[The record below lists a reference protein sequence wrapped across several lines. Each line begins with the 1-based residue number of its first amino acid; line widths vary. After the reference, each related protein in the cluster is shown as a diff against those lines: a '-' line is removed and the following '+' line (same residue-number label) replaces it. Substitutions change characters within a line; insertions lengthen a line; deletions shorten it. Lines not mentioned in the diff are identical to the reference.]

1 MAVTPTYTVPEDYKS
16 GLKDVLAEAKNIYE
30 TQKGLGYQT
39 YGGPRIAGFS
49 PDEQAAMQGIAGL
62 VGMGQ
67 QYFNPAAALTLGQT
81 QRFDPATAAQYM
93 SPYQQAV
100 VDVEKRE
107 AVRQSQVPMQ
117 QIRQQ
122 AVGAGGYGG
131 SRQAILEAEAQRNL
145 QGRLGDIQTRG
156 SQAAYETG
164 LRSFEA
170 QKERERA
177 AASGLASLGQAA
189 PRQALTELTALSGI
203 GEAQR
208 GMTQSGLDI
217 AYQEAEAQ
225 KQFPYQ
231 ALGQYQSTLYGYP
244 YQSYAQFEPT
254 ARPSSSQNLA
264 GILGAV
270 GKVGSSF
277 GFFNSG
283 GRVAYQSGGGL
294 SGMVQK
300 LAAGMGVGSEDT
312 SPLAQAEE
320 KEDYLANVIKALQGQ
335 TKAQEEYGSISKE
348 VMAEQQRAA
357 KERQEQLQKASS
369 PINYISDLLIGYAAA
384 DPEAGLG
391 AQLGGA
397 ATYAEEQ
404 KKTVQDEITKIQTE
418 LLEGQ
423 ISQAEADVKLA
434 QLGVKSS
441 ADIYDI
447 MGPPETKFQS
457 DTELRK
463 QIEAYYGEGLL
474 GQPAYKLEI
483 NKVLGDAKAQLR
495 KEVLENPGLYKDK
508 PSAQE
513 VRMKEIIDEI
523 MSDLKKPKEN
533 NGVPD
538 NTSVSGNTGA
548 VNNNTAGAGSSVSS
562 IIDSIK

>member
-1 MAVTPTYTVPEDYKS
+1 MAATPTYTVPEDYKS

-49 PDEQAAMQGIAGL
+49 PDELAAMQGIAGL
-62 VGMGQ
+62 VGTGQ
-67 QYFNPAAALTLGQT
+67 QYFAPATALTIGQA

-107 AVRQSQVPMQ
+107 AVRQAQVPMQ

-122 AVGAGGYGG
+122 AAGAGGYGG
-131 SRQAILEAEAQRNL
+131 SRQAILEAENIRNL
-145 QGRLGDIQTRG
+145 QNRLGDIQTRG

-177 AASGLASLGQAA
+177 AASGLSALGQAV

-208 GMTQSGLDI
+208 GMTQAGLDI

-244 YQSYAQFEPT
+244 YQSYGQFQPT
-254 ARPSSSQNLA
+254 AQPSSSQNLA

-312 SPLAQAEE
+312 SPLAQAVEE
-320 KEDYLANVIKALQGQ
+320 KTTKQKLLESLQELTSGRKDLVSQ
-335 TKAQEEYGSISKE
+335 LKESQEK
-348 VMAEQQRAA
+348 
-357 KERQEQLQKASS
+357 QKAAREEELAKLEKQATGVS
-369 PINYISDLLIGYAAA
+369 YISDLLLGYAAA

-391 AQLGGA
+391 AQLAGA

-404 KKTVQDEITKIQTE
+404 RPDI
-418 LLEGQ
+418 
-423 ISQAEADVKLA
+423 AEA
-434 QLGVKSS
+434 
-441 ADIYDI
+441 
-447 MGPPETKFQS
+447 
-457 DTELRK
+457 
-463 QIEAYYGEGLL
+463 
-474 GQPAYKLEI
+474 KLEI
-483 NKVLGDAKAQLR
+483 EKA
-495 KEVLENPGLYKDK
+495 V
-508 PSAQE
+508 
-513 VRMKEIIDEI
+513 
-523 MSDLKKPKEN
+523 SDGRISVAEAELALKKLETETLKDIYESESE
-533 NGVPD
+533 GVLD
-538 NTSVSGNTGA
+538 TGA
-548 VNNNTAGAGSSVSS
+548 FNAIRKSAATRLGFVINPTTGDVQGPGGKPLTEDQAAALSALELKGMQAYETSGKLIDAQKAITGTITIKPQGQNNNMVPVAPGNKPGQIADSLIGSLP
-562 IIDSIK
+562 D

>member
-107 AVRQSQVPMQ
+107 AVRQAQVPMQ

-122 AVGAGGYGG
+122 AAGAGGYGG
-131 SRQAILEAEAQRNL
+131 SRQAILEAESQRNL

-177 AASGLASLGQAA
+177 AASGLSALGQVA

-208 GMTQSGLDI
+208 GMTQAGLDI

-244 YQSYAQFEPT
+244 YQAYGQFQPT
-254 ARPSSSQNLA
+254 AQPSSAQNLA
-264 GILGAV
+264 GILGAA
-270 GKVGSSF
+270 GKIGSSF

-300 LAAGMGVGSEDT
+300 LAAGMGVGSKDT

-320 KEDYLANVIKALQGQ
+320 QESALDKVLKALTQQ
-335 TKAQEEYGSISKE
+335 QEALTSYGTSADE
-348 VMAEQQRAA
+348 AMAEQQKLFEDRQ
-357 KERQEQLQKASS
+357 KELEKSSS
-369 PINYISDLLIGYAAA
+369 PVNYISDLLIGYAAA

-404 KKTVQDEITKIQTE
+404 KKTARDEITKIQQE
-418 LLEGQ
+418 VAAGK
-423 ISQAEADVKLA
+423 ISQAEAKVKLA
-434 QLGVKSS
+434 KLGFESAESMYDYTVPTMEYPSYTQMSTMIKDILGNTFVNLPTNEGLVPRLIEESKDEADEIVSENPSLYKTKSS
-441 ADIYDI
+441 KKKLVEEILRRKAEEAKNPEKVNEVENKNTVPNSVEGSVDKNIDD
-447 MGPPETKFQS
+447 MVLPP
-457 DTELRK
+457 
-463 QIEAYYGEGLL
+463 
-474 GQPAYKLEI
+474 
-483 NKVLGDAKAQLR
+483 
-495 KEVLENPGLYKDK
+495 K
-508 PSAQE
+508 P
-513 VRMKEIIDEI
+513 V
-523 MSDLKKPKEN
+523 
-533 NGVPD
+533 G
-538 NTSVSGNTGA
+538 
-548 VNNNTAGAGSSVSS
+548 
-562 IIDSIK
+562 

>member
-1 MAVTPTYTVPEDYKS
+1 MAVKPTYTVPEDYKS
-16 GLKDVLAEAKNIYE
+16 GLKDILAEAKNIYE

-62 VGMGQ
+62 VGAGQ
-67 QYFNPAAALTLGQT
+67 QYFAPAAALTLGQT
-81 QRFDPATAAQYM
+81 QRFDPTTAAQYM

-107 AVRQSQVPMQ
+107 AIRQAQVPMQ
-117 QIRQQ
+117 QIRQK
-122 AVGAGGYGG
+122 AAGAGGYGG

-177 AASGLASLGQAA
+177 AASGLSALGQAA

-208 GMTQSGLDI
+208 GMTQAGLDI

-244 YQSYAQFEPT
+244 YQSYGQFEPT
-254 ARPSSSQNLA
+254 AKPSSSQNLA

-312 SPLAQAEE
+312 SPLAQAVEE
-320 KEDYLANVIKALQGQ
+320 KTTKQKLLESLQELTTGRKDLVSQLKESQEKEKA
-335 TKAQEEYGSISKE
+335 ARE
-348 VMAEQQRAA
+348 
-357 KERQEQLQKASS
+357 EQLAKLEKQAGGVS
-369 PINYISDLLIGYAAA
+369 YISDLLLGYAAA

-391 AQLGGA
+391 AQLAGA

-404 KKTVQDEITKIQTE
+404 RP
-418 LLEGQ
+418 
-423 ISQAEADVKLA
+423 
-434 QLGVKSS
+434 
-441 ADIYDI
+441 DI
-447 MGPPETKFQS
+447 
-457 DTELRK
+457 
-463 QIEAYYGEGLL
+463 A
-474 GQPAYKLEI
+474 AAKLEI
-483 NKVLGDAKAQLR
+483 ERAVSEGRISVAEAELA
-495 KEVLENPGLYKDK
+495 
-508 PSAQE
+508 
-513 VRMKEIIDEI
+513 
-523 MSDLKKPKEN
+523 LKKLETETLKDIYESESE
-533 NGVPD
+533 GVLDTGAFNAIRKSAATRLGFIINPTTGDVQGPGGKPLTEDQAAALSALELKGMQAYETSGKLIDAQKAITGTITTKSVTPD
-538 NTSVSGNTGA
+538 NNIVPVTP
-548 VNNNTAGAGSSVSS
+548 GSKPGD
-562 IIDSIK
+562 IAQGLIQGLE

>member
-16 GLKDVLAEAKNIYE
+16 GLKDILAEAKNIYE

-62 VGMGQ
+62 VGAGQ

-122 AVGAGGYGG
+122 AAGAGGYGG

-177 AASGLASLGQAA
+177 AASGLSALGQVA

-208 GMTQSGLDI
+208 GMTQAGLDI

-244 YQSYAQFEPT
+244 YQAYGQFQPT
-254 ARPSSSQNLA
+254 AQPSSAQNLA
-264 GILGAV
+264 GILGAA
-270 GKVGSSF
+270 GKIGSSF

-300 LAAGMGVGSEDT
+300 LAAGMSVGSDKDMSPSAQQLNKAKLASKMLESYSGLQESIGAYGSAAEEAYKKQAELAEQREAELKKQS
-312 SPLAQAEE
+312 SPL
-320 KEDYLANVIKALQGQ
+320 
-335 TKAQEEYGSISKE
+335 
-348 VMAEQQRAA
+348 
-357 KERQEQLQKASS
+357 
-369 PINYISDLLIGYAAA
+369 NYISDLLIGYSAAN
-384 DPEAGLG
+384 PESGLG
-391 AQLGGA
+391 AQLAGA

-404 KKTVQDEITKIQTE
+404 RSTVDNEIRQIQKD
-418 LLEGQ
+418 LAEGK
-423 ISQAEADVKLA
+423 ISQAEANLKIRQAEIKASSDIADVFDTDTDIE
-434 QLGVKSS
+434 S
-441 ADIYDI
+441 ADIGQLKSIAAQMSDVKFYPDT
-447 MGPPETKFQS
+447 GVLEGTPEAKTEYLNILKILTNAFKESGGDYTKALEALS
-457 DTELRK
+457 KTRK
-463 QIEAYYGEGLL
+463 KIEKPDDVPSVPLDPNS
-474 GQPAYKLEI
+474 PA
-483 NKVLGDAKAQLR
+483 AKA
-495 KEVLENPGLYKDK
+495 DK
-508 PSAQE
+508 FKQS
-513 VRMKEIIDEI
+513 KKI
-523 MSDLKKPKEN
+523 SDLAPKP
-533 NGVPD
+533 
-538 NTSVSGNTGA
+538 TT
-548 VNNNTAGAGSSVSS
+548 
-562 IIDSIK
+562 

>member
-62 VGMGQ
+62 VGTGQ

-107 AVRQSQVPMQ
+107 AVRQAQVPMQ

-122 AVGAGGYGG
+122 AAGAGGYGG
-131 SRQAILEAEAQRNL
+131 SRQAILEAENIRNL
-145 QGRLGDIQTRG
+145 QNRLGDIQTKG

-177 AASGLASLGQAA
+177 AASGLSALGQAV

-208 GMTQSGLDI
+208 GMTQTGLDI

-244 YQSYAQFEPT
+244 YQSYGQFQPT
-254 ARPSSSQNLA
+254 AQPSSSQNLA

-294 SGMVQK
+294 SGMIQK

-320 KEDYLANVIKALQGQ
+320 KEDYLVNVIKALQGQ

-434 QLGVKSS
+434 QLGVES
-441 ADIYDI
+441 ASDLYTLYGSAKNYLPDRSNLSTFGKDI
-447 MGPPETKFQS
+447 MGIAADS
-457 DTELRK
+457 
-463 QIEAYYGEGLL
+463 EAGGRQL
-474 GQPAYKLEI
+474 
-483 NKVLGDAKAQLR
+483 AKAV
-495 KEVLENPGLYKDK
+495 EETMTE
-508 PSAQE
+508 AQ
-513 VRMKEIIDEI
+513 
-523 MSDLKKPKEN
+523 
-533 NGVPD
+533 
-538 NTSVSGNTGA
+538 
-548 VNNNTAGAGSSVSS
+548 S
-562 IIDSIK
+562 IIDDDPSAYRNKADQQALAYKILRKKLMPESEGDVNVETPNAAGNRSVDGKTSIPSPTAKADELLKM

>member
-62 VGMGQ
+62 VGTGQ

-107 AVRQSQVPMQ
+107 AVRQAQVPMQ

-122 AVGAGGYGG
+122 AAGAGGYGG
-131 SRQAILEAEAQRNL
+131 SRQAILEAENIRNL
-145 QGRLGDIQTRG
+145 QNRLGDIQTKG

-177 AASGLASLGQAA
+177 AASGLSALGQAV

-208 GMTQSGLDI
+208 GMTQTGLDI

-244 YQSYAQFEPT
+244 YQSYGQFQPT
-254 ARPSSSQNLA
+254 AQPSSSQNLA

-294 SGMVQK
+294 SGMIQK

-320 KEDYLANVIKALQGQ
+320 KEDYLVNVIKALQGQ

-434 QLGVKSS
+434 QLGVES
-441 ADIYDI
+441 ASDLYTLYGSAKNYLPDRSNLSTFGKDI
-447 MGPPETKFQS
+447 MGIAADS
-457 DTELRK
+457 DAGGRQL
-463 QIEAYYGEGLL
+463 
-474 GQPAYKLEI
+474 
-483 NKVLGDAKAQLR
+483 AKAV
-495 KEVLENPGLYKDK
+495 EETMTE
-508 PSAQE
+508 AQ
-513 VRMKEIIDEI
+513 
-523 MSDLKKPKEN
+523 
-533 NGVPD
+533 
-538 NTSVSGNTGA
+538 
-548 VNNNTAGAGSSVSS
+548 S
-562 IIDSIK
+562 IIDDDPSAYRNKADQQALAYKILRKKLMPESEGDVNVETPNAAGNRSVDGKTSIPSPTAKADELLKM

>member
-62 VGMGQ
+62 VGTGQ

-107 AVRQSQVPMQ
+107 AVRQAQVPMQ

-122 AVGAGGYGG
+122 AAGAGGYGG
-131 SRQAILEAEAQRNL
+131 SRQAILEAESQRNL
-145 QGRLGDIQTRG
+145 QGRLGDIQTKG

-177 AASGLASLGQAA
+177 AASGLSALGQAV

-208 GMTQSGLDI
+208 GMTQAGLDI
-217 AYQEAEAQ
+217 GYQEAEAQ

-244 YQSYAQFEPT
+244 YQSYGQFQPT
-254 ARPSSSQNLA
+254 AQPSSSQNLA
-264 GILGAV
+264 GILGAF

-277 GFFNSG
+277 NFFNSG

-294 SGMVQK
+294 SGIIQK
-300 LAAGMGVGSEDT
+300 LAEGMSVGSEDT
-312 SPLAQAEE
+312 SPLAQAVE
-320 KEDYLANVIKALQGQ
+320 KEDYLVNVIKALQGQ

-434 QLGVKSS
+434 QLGVES
-441 ADIYDI
+441 ASDLYTLYGSAKNYLPDRSNLSTFGKDI
-447 MGPPETKFQS
+447 MGIAADS
-457 DTELRK
+457 DAGGRQL
-463 QIEAYYGEGLL
+463 
-474 GQPAYKLEI
+474 
-483 NKVLGDAKAQLR
+483 AKAV
-495 KEVLENPGLYKDK
+495 EETMTE
-508 PSAQE
+508 AQ
-513 VRMKEIIDEI
+513 
-523 MSDLKKPKEN
+523 
-533 NGVPD
+533 
-538 NTSVSGNTGA
+538 
-548 VNNNTAGAGSSVSS
+548 S
-562 IIDSIK
+562 IIDDDPSAYRNKADQQALAYKILRKKLMPESEGDVNVETPNAAGNRSVDGKTSIPSPTAKADELLKM

>member
-1 MAVTPTYTVPEDYKS
+1 MATPTYIVPEDYKS

-30 TQKGLGYQT
+30 AQKGLGYQT

-62 VGMGQ
+62 VGTGQ

-107 AVRQSQVPMQ
+107 AVRQAQVPMQ

-122 AVGAGGYGG
+122 AAGAGGYGG
-131 SRQAILEAEAQRNL
+131 SRQAILEAENIRNL
-145 QGRLGDIQTRG
+145 QNRLGDIQTTG

-177 AASGLASLGQAA
+177 AASGLSALGQAV

-208 GMTQSGLDI
+208 GMTQTGLDI

-244 YQSYAQFEPT
+244 YQSYGQFEPT

-277 GFFNSG
+277 NFFNSG

-320 KEDYLANVIKALQGQ
+320 KEDYLANLIKALQGQ

-418 LLEGQ
+418 LLGGQ

-434 QLGVKSS
+434 QLGVES
-441 ADIYDI
+441 ASDLYTLYGSAKNYLPDRSNLSTFGKDI
-447 MGPPETKFQS
+447 MGIAADS
-457 DTELRK
+457 
-463 QIEAYYGEGLL
+463 EAGGRQL
-474 GQPAYKLEI
+474 
-483 NKVLGDAKAQLR
+483 AKAV
-495 KEVLENPGLYKDK
+495 EETMTE
-508 PSAQE
+508 AQ
-513 VRMKEIIDEI
+513 
-523 MSDLKKPKEN
+523 
-533 NGVPD
+533 
-538 NTSVSGNTGA
+538 
-548 VNNNTAGAGSSVSS
+548 S
-562 IIDSIK
+562 IIDDDPSAYRNKADQQALAYKILRKKLMPESEGDVNVETPNAAGNRSVGGKTSIPSPTAKADELLKM

>member
-1 MAVTPTYTVPEDYKS
+1 MATPTYIVPEDYKS

-30 TQKGLGYQT
+30 AQKGLGYQT

-62 VGMGQ
+62 VGTGQ

-107 AVRQSQVPMQ
+107 AVRQAQVPMQ

-122 AVGAGGYGG
+122 AAGAGGYGG
-131 SRQAILEAEAQRNL
+131 SRQAILEAESQRNL
-145 QGRLGDIQTRG
+145 QGRLGDIQTKG

-177 AASGLASLGQAA
+177 AASGLSALGQAV

-208 GMTQSGLDI
+208 GMTQTGLDI

-244 YQSYAQFEPT
+244 YQSYGQFEPT

-277 GFFNSG
+277 NFFNSG

-320 KEDYLANVIKALQGQ
+320 KEDYLANLIKALQGQ

-434 QLGVKSS
+434 QLGVES
-441 ADIYDI
+441 ASDLYTLYGSAKNYLPDRSNLSTFGKDI
-447 MGPPETKFQS
+447 MGIAADS
-457 DTELRK
+457 DAGGRQL
-463 QIEAYYGEGLL
+463 
-474 GQPAYKLEI
+474 
-483 NKVLGDAKAQLR
+483 AKAV
-495 KEVLENPGLYKDK
+495 EETMTE
-508 PSAQE
+508 AQ
-513 VRMKEIIDEI
+513 
-523 MSDLKKPKEN
+523 
-533 NGVPD
+533 
-538 NTSVSGNTGA
+538 
-548 VNNNTAGAGSSVSS
+548 S
-562 IIDSIK
+562 IIDDDPSAYRNKADQQALAYKILRKKLMPESEGDVNVETPNAAGNRSVGGKTSIPSPTAKADELLKM

>member
-62 VGMGQ
+62 VGTGQ

-107 AVRQSQVPMQ
+107 AVRQAQVPMQ

-122 AVGAGGYGG
+122 AAGAGGYGG
-131 SRQAILEAEAQRNL
+131 SRQAILEAESQRNL
-145 QGRLGDIQTRG
+145 QNRLGDIQTKG

-177 AASGLASLGQAA
+177 AASGLSALGQAV

-208 GMTQSGLDI
+208 GMTQAGLDI
-217 AYQEAEAQ
+217 GYQEAEAQ

-244 YQSYAQFEPT
+244 YQSYGQFQPT
-254 ARPSSSQNLA
+254 AQPSSSQNLA
-264 GILGAV
+264 GILGAF

-277 GFFNSG
+277 NFFNSG

-294 SGMVQK
+294 SGMIQK
-300 LAAGMGVGSEDT
+300 LAEGMSVGSEDT
-312 SPLAQAEE
+312 SPLAQAVE
-320 KEDYLANVIKALQGQ
+320 KEDYLVNVIKALQGQ

-434 QLGVKSS
+434 QLGVES
-441 ADIYDI
+441 ASDLYTLYGSAKNYLPDRSNLSTFGKDI
-447 MGPPETKFQS
+447 MGIAADS
-457 DTELRK
+457 DAGGRQL
-463 QIEAYYGEGLL
+463 
-474 GQPAYKLEI
+474 
-483 NKVLGDAKAQLR
+483 AKAV
-495 KEVLENPGLYKDK
+495 EETMTE
-508 PSAQE
+508 AQ
-513 VRMKEIIDEI
+513 
-523 MSDLKKPKEN
+523 
-533 NGVPD
+533 
-538 NTSVSGNTGA
+538 
-548 VNNNTAGAGSSVSS
+548 S
-562 IIDSIK
+562 IIDDDPSAYRNKADQQALAYKILRKKLMPESEGDVNVETPNAAGNRSVDGKTSIPSPTAKADELLKM

>member
-62 VGMGQ
+62 VGTGQ

-107 AVRQSQVPMQ
+107 AVRQAQVPMQ

-122 AVGAGGYGG
+122 AAGAGGYGG
-131 SRQAILEAEAQRNL
+131 SRQAILEAENIRNL
-145 QGRLGDIQTRG
+145 QNRLGDIQTKG

-177 AASGLASLGQAA
+177 AASGLSALGQAV

-208 GMTQSGLDI
+208 GMTQTGLDI

-244 YQSYAQFEPT
+244 YQSYGQFQPT
-254 ARPSSSQNLA
+254 AQPSSSQNLA

-294 SGMVQK
+294 SGMIQK

-320 KEDYLANVIKALQGQ
+320 KEDYLVNVIKALQGQ

-434 QLGVKSS
+434 QLGVES
-441 ADIYDI
+441 ASDLYTLYGSAKNYLPDRSNLSTFGKDI
-447 MGPPETKFQS
+447 MGIAADS
-457 DTELRK
+457 DAGGRQL
-463 QIEAYYGEGLL
+463 
-474 GQPAYKLEI
+474 
-483 NKVLGDAKAQLR
+483 AKAV
-495 KEVLENPGLYKDK
+495 EETMTE
-508 PSAQE
+508 AQ
-513 VRMKEIIDEI
+513 
-523 MSDLKKPKEN
+523 
-533 NGVPD
+533 
-538 NTSVSGNTGA
+538 
-548 VNNNTAGAGSSVSS
+548 S
-562 IIDSIK
+562 IIDDDPSAYRNKADQQALAYKILRKKLMPESEGDVNVETPNATGNRSVDGKTSIPSPTAKADELLKM

>member
-1 MAVTPTYTVPEDYKS
+1 MATTPTYTVPEDYKS

-49 PDEQAAMQGIAGL
+49 PDELAAMQGIAGL
-62 VGMGQ
+62 VGTGQ
-67 QYFNPAAALTLGQT
+67 QYFAPAAALTLGQT
-81 QRFDPATAAQYM
+81 QRFDPTTAAQYM

-107 AVRQSQVPMQ
+107 AVRQAQVPMQ

-122 AVGAGGYGG
+122 AAGAGGYGG
-131 SRQAILEAEAQRNL
+131 SRQAILEAENIRNL
-145 QGRLGDIQTRG
+145 QNRLGDIQTRG

-177 AASGLASLGQAA
+177 AASGLSALGQAV

-208 GMTQSGLDI
+208 GMTQAGLDI

-231 ALGQYQSTLYGYP
+231 TLGQYQSTLYGYP
-244 YQSYAQFEPT
+244 YQSYGQFQPT
-254 ARPSSSQNLA
+254 AQPSSSQNLA

-312 SPLAQAEE
+312 SPLAQAVEE
-320 KEDYLANVIKALQGQ
+320 KTTKQKLLESLQELTSGRKDLVSQ
-335 TKAQEEYGSISKE
+335 LKESQEK
-348 VMAEQQRAA
+348 
-357 KERQEQLQKASS
+357 QKAAREEELAKLEKQATGVS
-369 PINYISDLLIGYAAA
+369 YISDLLLGYAAA

-391 AQLGGA
+391 AQLAGA

-404 KKTVQDEITKIQTE
+404 RPDI
-418 LLEGQ
+418 
-423 ISQAEADVKLA
+423 AEA
-434 QLGVKSS
+434 
-441 ADIYDI
+441 
-447 MGPPETKFQS
+447 
-457 DTELRK
+457 
-463 QIEAYYGEGLL
+463 
-474 GQPAYKLEI
+474 KLEI
-483 NKVLGDAKAQLR
+483 EKA
-495 KEVLENPGLYKDK
+495 V
-508 PSAQE
+508 
-513 VRMKEIIDEI
+513 
-523 MSDLKKPKEN
+523 SDGRISVAEAELALKKLETETLKDIYESESE
-533 NGVPD
+533 GVLD
-538 NTSVSGNTGA
+538 TGA
-548 VNNNTAGAGSSVSS
+548 FNAIRKSAATRLGFVINPTTGDVQGPGGKPLTEDQAAALSALELKGMQAYETSGKLIDAQKAITGTITIKPQGQNNNMVPVAPGNKPGQIADSLIGSLP
-562 IIDSIK
+562 D

>member
-62 VGMGQ
+62 VGTGQ

-107 AVRQSQVPMQ
+107 AVRQAQVPMQ

-122 AVGAGGYGG
+122 AAGAGGYGG
-131 SRQAILEAEAQRNL
+131 SRQAILEAENIRNL
-145 QGRLGDIQTRG
+145 QNRLGDIQTTG

-177 AASGLASLGQAA
+177 AASGLSALGQAV

-208 GMTQSGLDI
+208 GMTQTGLDI

-244 YQSYAQFEPT
+244 YQSYGQFQPT
-254 ARPSSSQNLA
+254 AQPSSSQNLA

-270 GKVGSSF
+270 GKIGSGF
-277 GFFNSG
+277 NFFNSG
-283 GRVAYQSGGGL
+283 GRVAYQTGGGL
-294 SGMVQK
+294 SGMIQK
-300 LAAGMGVGSEDT
+300 LADGMSVGSDKDM
-312 SPLAQAEE
+312 SPSAQQLNKAKLASKMLESYSGLQESIGAYGSAAEEAYKKQAE
-320 KEDYLANVIKALQGQ
+320 L
-335 TKAQEEYGSISKE
+335 
-348 VMAEQQRAA
+348 AEQREAELKKQ
-357 KERQEQLQKASS
+357 SS

-384 DPEAGLG
+384 NPESGLG
-391 AQLGGA
+391 AQLAGA

-404 KKTVQDEITKIQTE
+404 RSTVNNEIRQIQKD
-418 LLEGQ
+418 LAEGK
-423 ISQAEADVKLA
+423 ISQAEANLKIRQAEIKASSDIADVFDTDTDIE
-434 QLGVKSS
+434 S
-441 ADIYDI
+441 ADIGQLKSIAAQMSDVKFYPDT
-447 MGPPETKFQS
+447 GVLEGTPEAKTEYLNILKILTNAFKESGGDYTKALEALS
-457 DTELRK
+457 KTRK
-463 QIEAYYGEGLL
+463 QIKDPVDPDAPSVPIDPDS
-474 GQPAYKLEI
+474 PA
-483 NKVLGDAKAQLR
+483 AKA
-495 KEVLENPGLYKDK
+495 DK
-508 PSAQE
+508 FKQS
-513 VRMKEIIDEI
+513 KKI
-523 MSDLKKPKEN
+523 SDLAPKP
-533 NGVPD
+533 
-538 NTSVSGNTGA
+538 TT
-548 VNNNTAGAGSSVSS
+548 
-562 IIDSIK
+562 

>member
-1 MAVTPTYTVPEDYKS
+1 MAATPTYTVPEDYKS

-49 PDEQAAMQGIAGL
+49 PDELAAMQGIAGL
-62 VGMGQ
+62 VGTGQ
-67 QYFNPAAALTLGQT
+67 QYFAPAAALTLGQT
-81 QRFDPATAAQYM
+81 QRFDPTTAAQYM

-107 AVRQSQVPMQ
+107 AVRQAQVPMQ

-122 AVGAGGYGG
+122 AAGAGGYGG
-131 SRQAILEAEAQRNL
+131 SRQAILEAENIRNL
-145 QGRLGDIQTRG
+145 QNRLGDIQTRG

-177 AASGLASLGQAA
+177 AASGLSALGQAV

-208 GMTQSGLDI
+208 GMTQAGLDI

-244 YQSYAQFEPT
+244 YQSYGQFQPT
-254 ARPSSSQNLA
+254 AQPSSSQNLA

-270 GKVGSSF
+270 GKIGSSF

-283 GRVAYQSGGGL
+283 GRVAYKSEGGL
-294 SGMVQK
+294 SGVVQK
-300 LAAGMGVGSEDT
+300 LAAGMGVGSEDV
-312 SPLAQAEE
+312 SPLGQAKKE
-320 KEDYLANVIKALQGQ
+320 KEELTNVLKSLIGYQSATEK
-335 TKAQEEYGSISKE
+335 YGSIAE
-348 VMAEQQRAA
+348 EAMAEQQKLA
-357 KERQEQLQKASS
+357 EQRKSELEKTSS
-369 PINYISDLLIGYAAA
+369 PVNYISDLLIGYAAA

-391 AQLGGA
+391 TQLAGA

-404 KKTVQDEITKIQTE
+404 KKTVRDEITKVQQD
-418 LLEGQ
+418 LAAGK
-423 ISQAEADVKLA
+423 ISQAEAELKLA
-434 QLGVKSS
+434 KMGVDVAETMYDLSVPDLSLPSRTDMLTYGEAFWGVGAKHSRNS
-441 ADIYDI
+441 TKIAEISLAAREEAMATIAENPSEYKTKESQRSLALDILKRMIDEAKVGKKVEVPGVAGTQPN
-447 MGPPETKFQS
+447 MGDDGS
-457 DTELRK
+457 DTD
-463 QIEAYYGEGLL
+463 G
-474 GQPAYKLEI
+474 P
-483 NKVLGDAKAQLR
+483 
-495 KEVLENPGLYKDK
+495 
-508 PSAQE
+508 
-513 VRMKEIIDEI
+513 IDI
-523 MSDLKKPKEN
+523 
-533 NGVPD
+533 D
-538 NTSVSGNTGA
+538 NLA
-548 VNNNTAGAGSSVSS
+548 F
-562 IIDSIK
+562 

>member
-62 VGMGQ
+62 VGTGQ

-107 AVRQSQVPMQ
+107 AVRQAQVPMQ

-122 AVGAGGYGG
+122 AAGAGGYGG
-131 SRQAILEAEAQRNL
+131 SRQAILEAENIRNL
-145 QGRLGDIQTRG
+145 QNRLGDIQTKG

-177 AASGLASLGQAA
+177 AASGLSALGQAV

-208 GMTQSGLDI
+208 GMTQTGLDI

-244 YQSYAQFEPT
+244 YQSYGQFQPT
-254 ARPSSSQNLA
+254 AQPSSSQNLA

-270 GKVGSSF
+270 GKIGSGF
-277 GFFNSG
+277 NFFNSG
-283 GRVAYQSGGGL
+283 GRVAYQTGGGL
-294 SGMVQK
+294 SGMIQK
-300 LAAGMGVGSEDT
+300 LADGMSVGSDKDM
-312 SPLAQAEE
+312 SPSAQQLNKAKLASKMLESYSGLQESIGAYGSAAEEAYKKQAE
-320 KEDYLANVIKALQGQ
+320 L
-335 TKAQEEYGSISKE
+335 
-348 VMAEQQRAA
+348 AEQREAELKKQ
-357 KERQEQLQKASS
+357 SS

-384 DPEAGLG
+384 NPESGLG
-391 AQLGGA
+391 AQLAGA

-404 KKTVQDEITKIQTE
+404 RSTVNNEIRQIQKD
-418 LLEGQ
+418 LAEGK
-423 ISQAEADVKLA
+423 ISQAEANLKIRQAEIKASSDIADVFDTDTDIE
-434 QLGVKSS
+434 S
-441 ADIYDI
+441 ADIGQLKSIAAQMSDVKFYPDT
-447 MGPPETKFQS
+447 GVLEGTPEAKTEYLNILKILTNAFKESGGDYTKALEALS
-457 DTELRK
+457 KTRK
-463 QIEAYYGEGLL
+463 QIKDPVDPDAPSVPIDPDS
-474 GQPAYKLEI
+474 PA
-483 NKVLGDAKAQLR
+483 AKA
-495 KEVLENPGLYKDK
+495 DK
-508 PSAQE
+508 FKQS
-513 VRMKEIIDEI
+513 
-523 MSDLKKPKEN
+523 KKISNLAPK
-533 NGVPD
+533 P
-538 NTSVSGNTGA
+538 TT
-548 VNNNTAGAGSSVSS
+548 
-562 IIDSIK
+562 

>member
-81 QRFDPATAAQYM
+81 QRFDPTTAAQYM

-107 AVRQSQVPMQ
+107 AVRQAQVPMQ
-117 QIRQQ
+117 QVRQQ
-122 AVGAGGYGG
+122 AAGAGGYGG
-131 SRQAILEAEAQRNL
+131 SRQAILEAENIRNL
-145 QGRLGDIQTRG
+145 QNRLGDIQTKG

-177 AASGLASLGQAA
+177 AASGLSALGQVA

-208 GMTQSGLDI
+208 GMTQAGLDI

-244 YQSYAQFEPT
+244 YQAYGQFQPT
-254 ARPSSSQNLA
+254 AQPSSSQNLA
-264 GILGAV
+264 GILGAA
-270 GKVGSSF
+270 GKFGSSF

-312 SPLAQAEE
+312 SPLAQAVEE
-320 KEDYLANVIKALQGQ
+320 KTTKQKLLESLQELTTGRKDLVSQ
-335 TKAQEEYGSISKE
+335 LKESQEK
-348 VMAEQQRAA
+348 
-357 KERQEQLQKASS
+357 QKAARKEELAKLEKQATGVS
-369 PINYISDLLIGYAAA
+369 YISDLLLGYAAA

-391 AQLGGA
+391 AQLAGA

-404 KKTVQDEITKIQTE
+404 RP
-418 LLEGQ
+418 
-423 ISQAEADVKLA
+423 
-434 QLGVKSS
+434 
-441 ADIYDI
+441 DI
-447 MGPPETKFQS
+447 
-457 DTELRK
+457 
-463 QIEAYYGEGLL
+463 A
-474 GQPAYKLEI
+474 AAKLEI
-483 NKVLGDAKAQLR
+483 EKAVSEGRISVAEAELALKKLETETLKDIYESESEGVLDTGAFNAIRKSAATRLGFVINPTTGDVQGPGGKPLTEDQAAALSALELKGMQAYETSGKLIDAQKAIT
-495 KEVLENPGLYKDK
+495 GT
-508 PSAQE
+508 
-513 VRMKEIIDEI
+513 ITI
-523 MSDLKKPKEN
+523 KPKE
-533 NGVPD
+533 PD
-538 NTSVSGNTGA
+538 NNIVPVAPGNKPGQIA
-548 VNNNTAGAGSSVSS
+548 DSLIGSLPEE
-562 IIDSIK
+562 

>member
-1 MAVTPTYTVPEDYKS
+1 VIFK
-16 GLKDVLAEAKNIYE
+16 L
-30 TQKGLGYQT
+30 
-39 YGGPRIAGFS
+39 
-49 PDEQAAMQGIAGL
+49 
-62 VGMGQ
+62 
-67 QYFNPAAALTLGQT
+67 
-81 QRFDPATAAQYM
+81 
-93 SPYQQAV
+93 
-100 VDVEKRE
+100 
-107 AVRQSQVPMQ
+107 
-117 QIRQQ
+117 
-122 AVGAGGYGG
+122 
-131 SRQAILEAEAQRNL
+131 
-145 QGRLGDIQTRG
+145 RG

-177 AASGLASLGQAA
+177 AASGLSALGQAA

-208 GMTQSGLDI
+208 GMTQAGLDI

-244 YQSYAQFEPT
+244 YQSYGQFEPT
-254 ARPSSSQNLA
+254 AKPSSSQNLA

-474 GQPAYKLEI
+474 GQPKFKLEI

-548 VNNNTAGAGSSVSS
+548 VNNDTAGAGSSISS
-562 IIDSIK
+562 TIDSM

>member
-62 VGMGQ
+62 VGTGQ

-81 QRFDPATAAQYM
+81 QRFDPTTAAQYM

-117 QIRQQ
+117 QLRQQ
-122 AVGAGGYGG
+122 AAGAGGYGG
-131 SRQAILEAEAQRNL
+131 SRQAILEAENIRNL
-145 QGRLGDIQTRG
+145 QNRLGDIQTSG

-177 AASGLASLGQAA
+177 AASGLSALGQAV

-208 GMTQSGLDI
+208 GMTQAGLDI

-244 YQSYAQFEPT
+244 YQSYGQFEPT

-270 GKVGSSF
+270 GKIGSSF

-283 GRVAYQSGGGL
+283 GRVAYQSSGGL

-312 SPLAQAEE
+312 SPLAQAVEQKTTKQRFLESLDELTTGRKDLVSQLKESQE
-320 KEDYLANVIKALQGQ
+320 KEKA
-335 TKAQEEYGSISKE
+335 ARE
-348 VMAEQQRAA
+348 
-357 KERQEQLQKASS
+357 EQLAKLEKQAGGVS
-369 PINYISDLLIGYAAA
+369 YISDLLLGYAAA

-391 AQLGGA
+391 AQLAGA

-404 KKTVQDEITKIQTE
+404 RPDIAAAKLEIE
-418 LLEGQ
+418 RAVSEGR
-423 ISQAEADVKLA
+423 ISIAEAELALKKLETESLKDLVEA
-434 QLGVKSS
+434 ESETSIES
-441 ADIYDI
+441 ADI
-447 MGPPETKFQS
+447 
-457 DTELRK
+457 
-463 QIEAYYGEGLL
+463 
-474 GQPAYKLEI
+474 GQL
-483 NKVLGDAKAQLR
+483 KAIA
-495 KEVLENPGLYKDK
+495 
-508 PSAQE
+508 AQ
-513 VRMKEIIDEI
+513 
-523 MSDLKKPKEN
+523 MSDVDYDPKTQSVRGTPKAKNQYLDYLSILTKEFERTGGDYNKALEALKKSRSTIVEDDKEN
-533 NGVPD
+533 SATGRVPV
-538 NTSVSGNTGA
+538 TP
-548 VNNNTAGAGSSVSS
+548 GSKPGDIAQGLIQSLEE
-562 IIDSIK
+562 DDR

>member
-49 PDEQAAMQGIAGL
+49 PDELAAMQGIAGL
-62 VGMGQ
+62 VGTGQ

-107 AVRQSQVPMQ
+107 AVRQAQVPMQ

-122 AVGAGGYGG
+122 AAGAGGYGG

-177 AASGLASLGQAA
+177 AASGLAALGQAA

-208 GMTQSGLDI
+208 GMTQTGLDI

-244 YQSYAQFEPT
+244 YQSYGQFEPT
-254 ARPSSSQNLA
+254 AKPSSSQNLA

-283 GRVAYQSGGGL
+283 GRVAYQSSGGL

-312 SPLAQAEE
+312 SPLAQAVEE
-320 KEDYLANVIKALQGQ
+320 KTTKQKLLESLQELTTGRKDLVSQLKESQEKEKA
-335 TKAQEEYGSISKE
+335 ARE
-348 VMAEQQRAA
+348 
-357 KERQEQLQKASS
+357 EQLAKLEKQAGGVS
-369 PINYISDLLIGYAAA
+369 YISDLLLGYAAA

-391 AQLGGA
+391 AQLAGA

-404 KKTVQDEITKIQTE
+404 RP
-418 LLEGQ
+418 
-423 ISQAEADVKLA
+423 
-434 QLGVKSS
+434 
-441 ADIYDI
+441 DI
-447 MGPPETKFQS
+447 
-457 DTELRK
+457 
-463 QIEAYYGEGLL
+463 A
-474 GQPAYKLEI
+474 AAKLEI
-483 NKVLGDAKAQLR
+483 ERAVSEGRISVAEAELA
-495 KEVLENPGLYKDK
+495 
-508 PSAQE
+508 
-513 VRMKEIIDEI
+513 
-523 MSDLKKPKEN
+523 LKKLETETLKDIYESESE
-533 NGVPD
+533 GVLDTGAFNAIRKSAATRLGFVINPTTGDVQGPGGKPLTEDQAAALSALELKGMQAYETSGKLIDAQKAITGTITTKPVIPD
-538 NTSVSGNTGA
+538 NNMVPVTP
-548 VNNNTAGAGSSVSS
+548 GSKPGD
-562 IIDSIK
+562 IAQGLIQDLE

>member
-1 MAVTPTYTVPEDYKS
+1 MATPTYTVPEDYKS

-122 AVGAGGYGG
+122 AAGAGGYGG
-131 SRQAILEAEAQRNL
+131 SRQAILEAENIRNL
-145 QGRLGDIQTRG
+145 QNRLGNIQTRG

-244 YQSYAQFEPT
+244 YQAYGQFEPT
-254 ARPSSSQNLA
+254 ARPSTLQNLA
-264 GILGAV
+264 GVLGAA
-270 GKVGSSF
+270 GKIGSSF

-312 SPLAQAEE
+312 SPLAQVVEE
-320 KEDYLANVIKALQGQ
+320 KTTKQKLLESLQELTTGRKDLVSQLKESQEKEKA
-335 TKAQEEYGSISKE
+335 ARE
-348 VMAEQQRAA
+348 
-357 KERQEQLQKASS
+357 EQLAKLEKQAGGVS
-369 PINYISDLLIGYAAA
+369 YISDLLLGYAAA

-391 AQLGGA
+391 AQLAGA

-404 KKTVQDEITKIQTE
+404 RPDIAAAKLEIEKAVS
-418 LLEGQ
+418 EGR
-423 ISQAEADVKLA
+423 ISVAEAELALKKLETET
-434 QLGVKSS
+434 LKDIYESESETSIES
-441 ADIYDI
+441 ADI
-447 MGPPETKFQS
+447 
-457 DTELRK
+457 
-463 QIEAYYGEGLL
+463 
-474 GQPAYKLEI
+474 GQL
-483 NKVLGDAKAQLR
+483 KAIA
-495 KEVLENPGLYKDK
+495 
-508 PSAQE
+508 AQ
-513 VRMKEIIDEI
+513 
-523 MSDLKKPKEN
+523 MSDVDYDPQTQSVKGTPEAKNQYLNYLSILTKEFERTGGDYNKALEALKNSRPT
-533 NGVPD
+533 GVDTP
-538 NTSVSGNTGA
+538 
-548 VNNNTAGAGSSVSS
+548 NNNMVPVTPGSKPGDIAQGLIQDLKETDV
-562 IIDSIK
+562 

>member
-107 AVRQSQVPMQ
+107 AVRQAQVPMQ

-122 AVGAGGYGG
+122 AAGAGGYGG

-177 AASGLASLGQAA
+177 AASGLSALGQVA

-208 GMTQSGLDI
+208 GMTQAGLDI

-244 YQSYAQFEPT
+244 YQAYGQFQPT
-254 ARPSSSQNLA
+254 AQPSSAQNLA
-264 GILGAV
+264 GILGAA
-270 GKVGSSF
+270 GKIGSSF

-300 LAAGMGVGSEDT
+300 LAAGMGVGSKDT

-320 KEDYLANVIKALQGQ
+320 QESALDKVLKALTQQ
-335 TKAQEEYGSISKE
+335 QEALTSYGTSADE
-348 VMAEQQRAA
+348 AMAEQQKLFEDRQ
-357 KERQEQLQKASS
+357 KELEKSSS
-369 PINYISDLLIGYAAA
+369 PVNYISDLLIGYAAA

-404 KKTVQDEITKIQTE
+404 KKTARDEITKIQQE
-418 LLEGQ
+418 VAAGK
-423 ISQAEADVKLA
+423 ISQAEAKVKLA
-434 QLGVKSS
+434 KLGFESAESMYDYTVPTMEYPSYTQMSTMIKDILGNTFVNLPTNEGLVPRLIEESKDEADEIVSENPSLYKTKSS
-441 ADIYDI
+441 KKKLVEEILRRKAEEAKNPEKVNEVENKNTVPNSVEGSVDKNIDD
-447 MGPPETKFQS
+447 MVLPP
-457 DTELRK
+457 
-463 QIEAYYGEGLL
+463 
-474 GQPAYKLEI
+474 
-483 NKVLGDAKAQLR
+483 
-495 KEVLENPGLYKDK
+495 K
-508 PSAQE
+508 P
-513 VRMKEIIDEI
+513 V
-523 MSDLKKPKEN
+523 
-533 NGVPD
+533 G
-538 NTSVSGNTGA
+538 
-548 VNNNTAGAGSSVSS
+548 
-562 IIDSIK
+562 

>member
-1 MAVTPTYTVPEDYKS
+1 MATPTYTVPEDYKS

-62 VGMGQ
+62 VGTGQ

-81 QRFDPATAAQYM
+81 QRFDPTTAAQYM

-122 AVGAGGYGG
+122 AAGAGGYGG
-131 SRQAILEAEAQRNL
+131 SRQAILEAENIRNL
-145 QGRLGDIQTRG
+145 QNRLGDIQTRG

-208 GMTQSGLDI
+208 GMTQTGLDI

-244 YQSYAQFEPT
+244 FQSFEQFQPN
-254 ARPSSSQNLA
+254 AKPSSSQNLA
-264 GILGAV
+264 GILGAA
-270 GKVGSSF
+270 GKIGSSF

-300 LAAGMGVGSEDT
+300 LAAGMNVGSENT

-320 KEDYLANVIKALQGQ
+320 KEDYLANLIKALQGQ

-348 VMAEQQRAA
+348 VMAEQQRTA

-447 MGPPETKFQS
+447 MGPVDVDFKSE
-457 DTELRK
+457 TELVKRVK
-463 QIEAYYGEGLL
+463 AMVPPGMQSMSITDSIAYEA
-474 GQPAYKLEI
+474 I
-483 NKVLGDAKAQLR
+483 DSAQKRLR
-495 KEVLENPGLYKDK
+495 SEAAENPSKYKDNK
-508 PSAQE
+508 AAQE
-513 VRMKEIIDEI
+513 TRMNELLTEEVTK
-523 MSDLKKPKEN
+523 LLNANKKPN
-533 NGVPD
+533 PTINQS
-538 NTSVSGNTGA
+538 SVSGA
-548 VNNNTAGAGSSVSS
+548 IQSGSQDIDD
-562 IIDSIK
+562 IIANATPYTQDG

>member
-122 AVGAGGYGG
+122 AAGAGGYGG

-177 AASGLASLGQAA
+177 AASGLSALGQAA

-208 GMTQSGLDI
+208 GMTQAGLDI

-244 YQSYAQFEPT
+244 YQSYGQFEPT

-300 LAAGMGVGSEDT
+300 LAAGMGVGSKDT

-320 KEDYLANVIKALQGQ
+320 KESALDKVLKALTQQ
-335 TKAQEEYGSISKE
+335 QEALTSYGTSADE
-348 VMAEQQRAA
+348 AMAEQQKLFEDRK
-357 KERQEQLQKASS
+357 KELEKSSS
-369 PINYISDLLIGYAAA
+369 PVNYISDLLIGYAAA

-404 KKTVQDEITKIQTE
+404 KKTVRDEITKIQQE
-418 LLEGQ
+418 VAAGK
-423 ISQAEADVKLA
+423 ISQAEAKVKLA
-434 QLGVKSS
+434 KLGFESAEAMYDYTVPTMEYPSYTQMSTMIKDILGNTFVDLPTNEGLVPRLIEESKDEADEIVSENPSLYKTKSS
-441 ADIYDI
+441 KKKLVEEI
-447 MGPPETKFQS
+447 
-457 DTELRK
+457 LRRK
-463 QIEAYYGEGLL
+463 AEEAKNSEKGNEVENKNTVPNSVEGSVDKNID
-474 GQPAYKLEI
+474 AM
-483 NKVLGDAKAQLR
+483 VLS
-495 KEVLENPGLYKDK
+495 PK
-508 PSAQE
+508 P
-513 VRMKEIIDEI
+513 V
-523 MSDLKKPKEN
+523 
-533 NGVPD
+533 G
-538 NTSVSGNTGA
+538 
-548 VNNNTAGAGSSVSS
+548 
-562 IIDSIK
+562 

>member
-1 MAVTPTYTVPEDYKS
+1 MATPTYTVPEDYKS

-62 VGMGQ
+62 VGTGQ

-81 QRFDPATAAQYM
+81 QRFDPTTAAQYM

-122 AVGAGGYGG
+122 AAGAGGYGG
-131 SRQAILEAEAQRNL
+131 SRQALLEAENIRNL
-145 QGRLGDIQTRG
+145 QNRLGDIQTKG

-177 AASGLASLGQAA
+177 AASGLASLGQVA

-244 YQSYAQFEPT
+244 YQSFGQFQPT
-254 ARPSSSQNLA
+254 ARPSSAQNLA
-264 GILGAV
+264 GILGAA
-270 GKVGSSF
+270 GKIGSSF

-300 LAAGMGVGSEDT
+300 LAAGMNVGSEDT
-312 SPLAQAEE
+312 SPLAQAVEE
-320 KEDYLANVIKALQGQ
+320 KTTKQKLLESLQELTTGRKDLVSQLKESQEKEKA
-335 TKAQEEYGSISKE
+335 ARE
-348 VMAEQQRAA
+348 
-357 KERQEQLQKASS
+357 EQLAKLEKQAGGVS
-369 PINYISDLLIGYAAA
+369 YISDLLLGYAAA

-391 AQLGGA
+391 AQLAGA

-404 KKTVQDEITKIQTE
+404 RP
-418 LLEGQ
+418 
-423 ISQAEADVKLA
+423 
-434 QLGVKSS
+434 
-441 ADIYDI
+441 DI
-447 MGPPETKFQS
+447 
-457 DTELRK
+457 
-463 QIEAYYGEGLL
+463 A
-474 GQPAYKLEI
+474 AAKLEI
-483 NKVLGDAKAQLR
+483 EKAVSEGRISVAEAEL
-495 KEVLENPGLYKDK
+495 
-508 PSAQE
+508 A
-513 VRMKEIIDEI
+513 
-523 MSDLKKPKEN
+523 LKKLETETLKDIYESESESVLDTGAFNAIRKSAATRLGFVINPTTGDVQGPGGKPLTEDQAAALSALELKGMQAYETSGKLIDAQKAITGTITN
-533 NGVPD
+533 KPVIPD
-538 NTSVSGNTGA
+538 NNMVPVTP
-548 VNNNTAGAGSSVSS
+548 GSKPGD
-562 IIDSIK
+562 IAQGLIQDLE

>member
-1 MAVTPTYTVPEDYKS
+1 MATPTYTVPEDYKS
-16 GLKDVLAEAKNIYE
+16 GLKDILAEAKNIYE

-39 YGGPRIAGFS
+39 YGGTRIAGFS
-49 PDEQAAMQGIAGL
+49 PDELAAMQGIAGL
-62 VGMGQ
+62 VGTGQ

-81 QRFDPATAAQYM
+81 QRFDPTTAAQYM

-122 AVGAGGYGG
+122 AAGAGGYGG
-131 SRQAILEAEAQRNL
+131 SRQAILEAENIRNL
-145 QGRLGDIQTRG
+145 QNRLGDIQTKG

-244 YQSYAQFEPT
+244 YQSFGQFEPT

-264 GILGAV
+264 GILGAA
-270 GKVGSSF
+270 GKIGSAF

-300 LAAGMGVGSEDT
+300 LAAGMNVGSEDT
-312 SPLAQAEE
+312 SPLAQAVEE
-320 KEDYLANVIKALQGQ
+320 KTTKQKLLESLQELTTGRKDLVSQLKESQEKEKA
-335 TKAQEEYGSISKE
+335 ARE
-348 VMAEQQRAA
+348 
-357 KERQEQLQKASS
+357 EQLAKLEKQAGGVS
-369 PINYISDLLIGYAAA
+369 YISDLLLGYAAA

-391 AQLGGA
+391 AQLAGA

-404 KKTVQDEITKIQTE
+404 RP
-418 LLEGQ
+418 
-423 ISQAEADVKLA
+423 
-434 QLGVKSS
+434 
-441 ADIYDI
+441 DI
-447 MGPPETKFQS
+447 
-457 DTELRK
+457 
-463 QIEAYYGEGLL
+463 A
-474 GQPAYKLEI
+474 AAKLEI
-483 NKVLGDAKAQLR
+483 ERAVSEGRISVAEAELA
-495 KEVLENPGLYKDK
+495 
-508 PSAQE
+508 
-513 VRMKEIIDEI
+513 
-523 MSDLKKPKEN
+523 LKKLETETLKDIYESESE
-533 NGVPD
+533 GVLDTGAFNAIRKSAATRLGFVINPTTGDVQGPGGKPLTEDQAAALSALELKGMQAYETSGKLIDAQKAITGTITTKPVIPD
-538 NTSVSGNTGA
+538 NNRVPVTP
-548 VNNNTAGAGSSVSS
+548 GSKPGDIAQGLIQSLEE
-562 IIDSIK
+562 DDR